1 MPLSAE
7 NTARLQSIHRKVLE
21 RTATREEIREGIQ
34 LIQNDR
40 VGAQAAS
47 TKSKTATAAAKAVV
61 DPAKV
66 LADLR
71 AMGAKLQSGPV
82 T

>member
-7 NTARLQSIHRKVLE
+7 NTARLQAIHAKVLN

-47 TKSKTATAAAKAVV
+47 TKTKTAAAAAKVQV

-71 AMGAKLQSGPV
+71 AMGEKLKAGPV
-82 T
+82 A